1 MAQSLTG
8 IRTMYPDGAR
18 ALDGLSLEI
27 PPGMFGPLGPSV
39 AGTSSR
45 MRAVAMLQAPD
56 AGTLP
61 WRALDAVREPERLRA
76 PLGDLPQEFGL

>member
-1 MAQSLTG
+1 
-8 IRTMYPDGAR
+8 PDGAR
-18 ALDGLSLEI
+18 ALAGRALAS
-27 PPGMFGPLGPSV
+27 PPGRVGPLGPRV

-61 WRALDAVREPERLRA
+61 GRALDAVREPERLRA